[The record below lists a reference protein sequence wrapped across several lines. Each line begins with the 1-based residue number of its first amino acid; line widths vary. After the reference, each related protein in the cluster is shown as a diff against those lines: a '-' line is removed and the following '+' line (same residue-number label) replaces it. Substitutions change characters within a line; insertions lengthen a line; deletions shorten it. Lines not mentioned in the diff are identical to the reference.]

1 MKLIDL
7 YLRTLGTT
15 GLDVMDLNS
24 LKASVSNCMADLTSR
39 GYKLFKEY
47 HFSDFEKMIKEHNEI
62 EEQKPEKDRDMW
74 SIETHDNLIII
85 PAPNDIRKVVYVKL
99 FFKHDADNATRLSL
113 SNPRVQCR
121 YINGQFRS
129 LLEQDQSVF
138 YIKNDKIYI
147 EWDNTKRTELMEIS
161 FGYYQKLYC
170 PEDFPSDPNESDKME
185 KVEINIRREF
195 EDALVLYAAYF
206 YTARYIRDSDK
217 INLTLSNY
225 KYYVEDIIHELS
237 YEDEF
242 NEEDAVIKCEE
253 Y

>member
-7 YLRTLGTT
+7 YLRVLGTT

-47 HFSDFEKMIKEHNEI
+47 HLKDFDKIINEHNEKVEK
-62 EEQKPEKDRDMW
+62 EEDKLYIYRDA
-74 SIETHDNLIII
+74 NLVIL
-85 PAPNDIRKVVYVKL
+85 PAPKDIRKVVYLKL
-99 FFKHDADNATRLSL
+99 FFNQDADVATRLSL

-129 LLEQDQSVF
+129 LLEQSQSIF
-138 YIKNDKIYI
+138 YIKDDKIYI
-147 EWDNTKRTELMEIS
+147 EWDNGVRPDLQEIS

-170 PEDFPSDPNESDKME
+170 PEDFPASADDSVKMNE
-185 KVEINIRREF
+185 VEIDIRPEF

-206 YTARYIRDSDK
+206 YTARYIRDTDK
-217 INLTLSNY
+217 VNLALSNY
-225 KYYVEDIIHELS
+225 KYYIEDIIHELS

-253 Y
+253 E